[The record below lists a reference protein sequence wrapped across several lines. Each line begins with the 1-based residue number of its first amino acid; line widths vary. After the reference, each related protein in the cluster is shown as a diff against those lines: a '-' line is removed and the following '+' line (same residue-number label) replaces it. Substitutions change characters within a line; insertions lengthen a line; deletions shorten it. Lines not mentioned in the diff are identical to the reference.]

1 MDEISTKSLSD
12 GSIIVNDKAD
22 GFPLIYKQLPKAAE
36 KIGSITKDKRNT
48 QQGYN
53 FRGIDDVLNA
63 IHPVFA
69 ELGIT
74 PVPQVLRATREERTT
89 KTGNN
94 LIYTILTVAVYF
106 FAEDGTY
113 VKAVVQGEAMDS
125 ADKSSNK
132 ALSAAFKYACF
143 QVLSIPTEEMQ
154 DADQTTPEPSV
165 PKSYDCVACGKPFE
179 GFTGKNGKTYTGPQA
194 YHMSENKYGRA
205 LCSECVGK
213 LGVKPLAKE

>member
-12 GSIIVNDKAD
+12 GNMIVNDASD
-22 GFPLIYKQLPKAAE
+22 RFPQIFKLLPKAAE
-36 KIGSITKDKRNT
+36 KVGAITKEKRNL

-69 ELGIT
+69 ELSIT
-74 PVPQVLRATREERTT
+74 PVPEVLRATREERTT

-106 FAEDGTY
+106 YAPDGSYT
-113 VKAVVQGEAMDS
+113 KAVVQGEAMDS

-132 ALSAAFKYACF
+132 AMSAAFKYACF
-143 QVLSIPTEEMQ
+143 QVLSIPTEEME
-154 DADQTTPEPSV
+154 DADATTPENSM

-179 GFTGKNGKTYTGPQA
+179 GFTGKNGKDYTGPQA

>member
-1 MDEISTKSLSD
+1 MSEITTKSLSD

-154 DADQTTPEPSV
+154 DADQTTPENSV
-165 PKSYDCVACGKPFE
+165 PKSYECVACGKPFE
-179 GFTGKNGKTYTGPQA
+179 GFTGKNGKSYTGAQA
-194 YHMSENKYGRA
+194 FHMSENKYGRA

>member
-1 MDEISTKSLSD
+1 MDEISTQSLSD
-12 GSIIVNDKAD
+12 GTIIVNDKAD

-74 PVPQVLRATREERTT
+74 PVPEVLRATREERTT

-132 ALSAAFKYACF
+132 ALSAAYKYACF
-143 QVLSIPTEEMQ
+143 QVLSIPTEEMP
-154 DADQTTPEPSV
+154 DADQNTPDPSV
-165 PKSYDCVACGKPFE
+165 PKAYDCVACGKPFE

-205 LCSECVGK
+205 LCQECVGK
-213 LGVKPLAKE
+213 LGVRPLAKE